1 MGIQTKSMSQKHAY
15 TILQLHIQ
23 KNVVQIERL
32 KLKQHTTISL
42 KFTFSTQQI
51 PVQHVESLGGA
62 EVTAW

>member
-32 KLKQHTTISL
+32 KLKQHTSL